1 MLTYEKLKTKPKE
14 FLSATGQTVEEF
26 EQLLPTFAQAYRAQY
41 AGDKTVTGQPRRRK
55 VGGGAKGKLPGMA
68 DKLLFILVYQKTYPL
83 QTMQGLHFDMGQ
95 SQANEWIHR
104 LLPVLQTALAEL
116 GMKPERE
123 ASALAASEAVAAEPA
138 DWLMDGS
145 ERRRQR
151 PKDKEQQAE
160 QYSGKKKAHTDKNL
174 LIVNGQSK
182 RVVYLSQ
189 TEPGKTHD
197 KKVADNA
204 GLTYPTGTTLGK
216 DTGFQGYEP
225 AGVATSQP
233 KKAERSGTSR

>member
-1 MLTYEKLKTKPKE
+1 MLTYEMLKTKPKE
-14 FLSATGQTVEEF
+14 FLSATGHTVAEF
-26 EQLLPTFAQAYRAQY
+26 ERLLPTFSQAYRMAY
-41 AGDKTVTGQPRRRK
+41 ASDKTVAGQPRQRK
-55 VGGGAKGKLPGMA
+55 VGGGAKGKLQQMA

-83 QTMQGLHFDMGQ
+83 QTMQGLHFGLSQ
-95 SQANEWIHR
+95 SQTNEWIHR

-123 ASALAASEAVAAEPA
+123 ASALAESEVVAAEPA

-174 LIVNGQSK
+174 LIVNGQTK

-189 TEPGKTHD
+189 TEPGKVHD

-233 KKAERSGTSR
+233 KKA

>member
-14 FLSATGQTVEEF
+14 FLSATGQTIEEF
-26 EQLLPTFAQAYRAQY
+26 EQLLPAFAQAYRAKY
-41 AGDKTVTGQPRRRK
+41 EGDQTVTGQPRRRK
-55 VGGGAKGKLPGMA
+55 VGGGAKGKLPDMVN
-68 DKLLFILVYQKTYPL
+68 KLLFILVYQKTYPL

-104 LLPVLQTALAEL
+104 LLPVLQTALTEL
-116 GMKPERE
+116 GMAPQRE
-123 ASALAASEAVAAEPA
+123 ASVLAESEPVAAEPA
-138 DWLMDGS
+138 DWLIDGS

-151 PKDKEQQAE
+151 PQAKPQQG
-160 QYSGKKKAHTDKNL
+160 QHYSGKKKAHTDKNL
-174 LIVNGQSK
+174 LIINGQSK

-204 GLTYPTGTTLGK
+204 GLTYPTGATLSK

-225 AGVATSQP
+225 VGVVTSQP
-233 KKAERSGTSR
+233 KKSLKGLN

>member
-1 MLTYEKLKTKPKE
+1 MFTYEKLKTKPKE

-26 EQLLPTFAQAYRAQY
+26 EQLLPAFAQAYRATY
-41 AGDKTVTGQPRRRK
+41 ESDKTVTGQPRRRK
-55 VGGGAKGKLPGMA
+55 VGGGVKGKLPRME

-83 QTMQGLHFDMGQ
+83 QTMQGLHFEMGQ
-95 SQANEWIHR
+95 SQANTWIHR
-104 LLPVLQTALAEL
+104 LLPVLQTALTEL
-116 GMKPERE
+116 GMAPERE
-123 ASALAASEAVAAEPA
+123 ASVLAESEQVAAKPA
-138 DWLMDGS
+138 DWLLDGT

-151 PKDKEQQAE
+151 PQDKEQQTK

-174 LIVNGQSK
+174 LIVNGQTK

-204 GLTYPTGTTLGK
+204 GLTYPTGATLSK

-225 AGVATSQP
+225 AGVVTSQP
-233 KKAERSGTSR
+233 KKAERS

>member
-1 MLTYEKLKTKPKE
+1 MLTYETLKTKPKE
-14 FLSATGQTVEEF
+14 FLSATGHTVEEF
-26 EQLLPTFAQAYRAQY
+26 ERLLPVFAQVYRAEY
-41 AGDKTVTGQPRRRK
+41 ESDKTVAGKPRQRK
-55 VGGGAKGKLPGMA
+55 VGGGVKGRLARMA
-68 DKLLFILVYQKTYPL
+68 DKLLFILVYHKTYPL
-83 QTMQGLHFDMGQ
+83 QTMQGLHFEMSQ
-95 SQANEWIHR
+95 SQTNEWLHR

-116 GMKPERE
+116 GMQPERE
-123 ASALAASEAVAAEPA
+123 ASALVESEQVAAEPA
-138 DWLMDGS
+138 DWLIDGT

-151 PKDKEQQAE
+151 PQAKAEQAK
-160 QYSGKKKAHTDKNL
+160 QYSGKKKAHTAKNL
-174 LIVNGQSK
+174 LIVNGQTK

-225 AGVATSQP
+225 AGVATAQP
-233 KKAERSGTSR
+233 KKSLKALN

>member
-26 EQLLPTFAQAYRAQY
+26 EQLLPAFAQAYRAEY
-41 AGDKTVTGQPRRRK
+41 ESDKTVAGQPRRRK
-55 VGGGAKGKLPGMA
+55 AGGGAKGKLPHME

-83 QTMQGLHFDMGQ
+83 QTMQGLHFEMGQ
-95 SQANEWIHR
+95 SQANAWIHR
-104 LLPVLQTALAEL
+104 LLPVLQTALAQL
-116 GMKPERE
+116 GMTPERE
-123 ASALAASEAVAAEPA
+123 ASTLVESEPVAAEPA

-151 PKDKEQQAE
+151 PQAKEQQS
-160 QYSGKKKAHTDKNL
+160 QHYSGKKKAHTDKNL
-174 LIVNGQSK
+174 LMVNGQSK

-197 KKVADNA
+197 KKIADKA

-225 AGVATSQP
+225 AGVVTSQP
-233 KKAERSGTSR
+233 KKAERH

>member
-1 MLTYEKLKTKPKE
+1 MLTYERLKTKPKE
-14 FLSATGQTVEEF
+14 FLSATGQTVAEF
-26 EQLLPTFAQAYRAQY
+26 ERLLPAFSQGYQVKYEA
-41 AGDKTVTGQPRRRK
+41 DKTVAGLPRRRK
-55 VGGGAKGKLPGMA
+55 AGGGAKGKLQRME

-83 QTMQGLHFDMGQ
+83 QTMQGLHFDMSQ

-104 LLPVLQTALAEL
+104 LLPVLQSALAAL

-123 ASALAASEAVAAEPA
+123 ASALAESEVVAAEPA

-145 ERRRQR
+145 ERRQQR
-151 PKDKEQQAE
+151 PQDKEQQVQ
-160 QYSGKKKAHTDKNL
+160 QYSGKKKAHTDKNV
-174 LIVNGQSK
+174 LIVNGQTD

-189 TEPGKTHD
+189 TQPGKTHD
-197 KKVADNA
+197 KKVADKQ
-204 GLTYPTGTTLGK
+204 GITYPKATTLSK

-233 KKAERSGTSR
+233 KKAERS